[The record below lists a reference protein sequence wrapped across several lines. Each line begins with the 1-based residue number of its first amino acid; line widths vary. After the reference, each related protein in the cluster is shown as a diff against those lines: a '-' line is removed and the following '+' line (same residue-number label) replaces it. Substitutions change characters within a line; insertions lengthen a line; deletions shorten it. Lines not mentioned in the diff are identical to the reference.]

1 MRALGGI
8 ITAVVV
14 AVLLTAIA
22 PVPPAASQTPSAKA
36 KSHKYV
42 RSRAFDGLWSVVI
55 NTAAGNCGTYRA
67 AVQIIQ
73 GQVVSA
79 GGDFSVSGSVRSNG
93 ATAVTV
99 SSMLGSAAGYGRLYG
114 ARGVGRWKSSGG
126 ECAGSWNAARR
137 G

>member
-1 MRALGGI
+1 MRAPGGVI
-8 ITAVVV
+8 AAIAI
-14 AVLLTAIA
+14 AVLLTVIA
-22 PVPPAASQTPSAKA
+22 PVPPAASQTPPAKA

-55 NTAAGNCGTYRA
+55 NTAVGTCGTYRA
-67 AVQIIQ
+67 ALQIIG

-93 ATAVTV
+93 ATAVMV

-114 ARGVGRWKSSGG
+114 AHGVGRWKSSGG

-137 G
+137 S